1 METSS
6 TNYFD
11 SSISGMCFSSGDKW
25 HGDRMAMYKCILKH
39 MDDDTLL
46 TLKSEF
52 DLIMEMRVQVCN
64 ELNDRSMQVK
74 QTGNGTG

>member
-1 METSS
+1 
-6 TNYFD
+6 
-11 SSISGMCFSSGDKW
+11 
-25 HGDRMAMYKCILKH
+25 MYKRILKH

-64 ELNDRSMQVK
+64 ELNDRSMQAK
-74 QTGNGTG
+74 QMGNGTN

>member
-1 METSS
+1 
-6 TNYFD
+6 
-11 SSISGMCFSSGDKW
+11 
-25 HGDRMAMYKCILKH
+25 MAMYKCILKH